1 MNDKQPKP
9 RRFVGLDIHKHY
21 LVAVG
26 VDQEQQQV
34 YGPRRVSL
42 AQLAGWVQ
50 ETLTKS
56 DAVVLEMSANAYQIH
71 DTLVAQVHSVTIV
84 HPPHV
89 ALISRAQ
96 VKTDRKA
103 ALNLAKLHGAGLLPS
118 IWVPGPRERD
128 LRALVAQRRKMV
140 TLATQAK
147 NRLHAVLHR
156 HNLGLPEQGG
166 LFEPQNRVWWLNL
179 PVSRL
184 EQVRLQ
190 SDWATLE
197 FAQGQIGL
205 LEAGFQAAAA
215 SDERSPLLIQLPGI
229 GLIGTVTVLAAIG
242 QIARFPQ
249 AKYLVGYA
257 GLGTRVHDSGQ
268 THRRGGITKAGRSE
282 LRNVMIEAAHAACR
296 THAYWRAELARL
308 EPRLGKAKAIVA
320 IARKLLVIIWHVLTK
335 GCADRFA
342 DPDQVAR
349 FFLRYA
355 YDLGQHHRPAG
366 QSAPAYVRAQL
377 DRLGLGAE
385 LTCVKQGQRTVALPP
400 SCLHNPAA

>member
-50 ETLTKS
+50 ETLTKR

-71 DTLVAQVHSVTIV
+71 DTIVAQVHSVTIV

-103 ALNLAKLHGAGLLPS
+103 ALNLAKLLGAGLLPS

-156 HNLGLPEQGG
+156 HNLGLPEKGG

-184 EQVRLQ
+184 EQVRIQ

-242 QIARFPQ
+242 PIARFPQ

-282 LRNVMIEAAHAACR
+282 LRNAMVEAAHL
-296 THAYWRAELARL
+296 W
-308 EPRLGKAKAIVA
+308 VW
-320 IARKLLVIIWHVLTK
+320 LLPAHVYE
-335 GCADRFA
+335 C
-342 DPDQVAR
+342 QVSDKNH
-349 FFLRYA
+349 F
-355 YDLGQHHRPAG
+355 
-366 QSAPAYVRAQL
+366 L
-377 DRLGLGAE
+377 DRGSQLWTG
-385 LTCVKQGQRTVALPP
+385 
-400 SCLHNPAA
+400 HNSKRPGPIPA